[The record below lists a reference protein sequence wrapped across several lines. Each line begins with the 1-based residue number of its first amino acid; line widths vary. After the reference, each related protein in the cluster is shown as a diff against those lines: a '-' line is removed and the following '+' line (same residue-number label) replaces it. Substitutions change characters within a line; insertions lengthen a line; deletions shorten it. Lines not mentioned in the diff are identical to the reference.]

1 MTNYDEK
8 PTVNVSNSGDSSAGI
23 AIIVAAIVLVVGALI
38 FFNGGF
44 GPNTDNAK
52 IVQNNTTL
60 PAPVI
65 EAPATPEVATPPAAE
80 PATPP
85 AEAPA
90 ANP

>member
-1 MTNYDEK
+1 MTNYDER
-8 PTVNVSNSGDSSAGI
+8 PQVNVTTKGDNSAGI
-23 AIIVAAIVLVVGALI
+23 AILIAAIVLVVGAFV
-38 FFNGGF
+38 FFNYGF
-44 GPNTDNAK
+44 GPTTDNAK

-65 EAPATPEVATPPAAE
+65 EAPAAPEVVTAPPAQ
-80 PATPP
+80 PTTPP

>member
-8 PTVNVSNSGDSSAGI
+8 PQVNVSNRGDSSTGI
-23 AIIVAAIVLVVGALI
+23 AIIIAAIVLVVGAFI
-38 FFNGGF
+38 FFNNGF
-44 GPNTDNAK
+44 GPTTDNAK

-65 EAPATPEVATPPAAE
+65 EAPAAPEVTTPPAAQ
-80 PATPP
+80 PTTPP
-85 AEAPA
+85 SEAPA

>member
-8 PTVNVSNSGDSSAGI
+8 PKVNVTQTGGGSAGI
-23 AIIVAAIVLVVGALI
+23 AIIIAALVLVVGAFV
-38 FFNGGF
+38 FFNNGF
-44 GPNTDNAK
+44 GPTTDSPEV
-52 IVQNNTTL
+52 VQNNTTI

-65 EAPATPEVATPPAAE
+65 EAPAAPDAATPPATE

-85 AEAPA
+85 ADAPA